1 MRWEVLP
8 CSEETKNKEEETSLF
23 GVHRVIP
30 NICTD
35 PLIKTMHL
43 KCIISVSLVCALHL
57 CVYACDLYLCVC
69 YSPVYLRILVLTST
83 LLQGKGRCFRLK
95 KPRPLLL
102 KVAQLGACQLASQR
116 NKFKPPKAKL
126 L

>member
-1 MRWEVLP
+1 MRGEVLP
-8 CSEETKNKEEETSLF
+8 CSEETKNEEEETSLF

-69 YSPVYLRILVLTST
+69 YSPVYFKYIVSIRGSVHCSGYSIYTIK
-83 LLQGKGRCFRLK
+83 GKTF
-95 KPRPLLL
+95 PLPF
-102 KVAQLGACQLASQR
+102 S
-116 NKFKPPKAKL
+116 
-126 L
+126 